1 MSATVIH
8 EMFFEVEEY
17 LENAHLI
24 AWDGCHKIYVAMD
37 ETEAEWFRR
46 NYNGSDDT
54 SETFHGTPEEMIATL
69 VKWYDESCWL
79 RFVTAVRF
87 DPETMESD
95 FTYLIEQGEDWEV
108 EYDTEEEDDPYEEEE
123 EEDEDEDDN

>member
-8 EMFFEVEEY
+8 EIFFEIEEY
-17 LENAHLI
+17 LQDAHLI

-37 ETEAEWFRR
+37 ETEAEWFRN
-46 NYNGSDDT
+46 NYNGSEDT
-54 SETFHGTPEEMIATL
+54 SETFHGTPEEMLTTL
-69 VKWYDESCWL
+69 IKWYDESCWL

-87 DPETMESD
+87 DTDIMESD

-108 EYDTEEEDDPYEEEE
+108 EYDTEEEEDLYEDD
-123 EEDEDEDDN
+123 EEDEEDE